1 MCASLRRGCH
11 LERRASLQKKKS
23 RRFFCSAGVDLSRRG
38 YAARAA
44 AMSEPRACPDGARS
58 GGLTRR
64 AAELRPATAASSM
77 IERSSLRH
85 PLDAFCCIILRA
97 LALTA
102 PPHPFVLLLYIP
114 VGGRGPGA
122 VFTAL
127 SLGPARHSRA
137 FWPKGRGP
145 LVIYE
150 CFCGFDCCASLV
162 LPRNATHTMVGPAGP
177 RRGPLSPQS
186 GPTVCFGANVR
197 LLRTAVA

>member
-1 MCASLRRGCH
+1 MLLDQQPLIFFSAGVRAFSGLRLPTWTPTFLPEKIRELFCSGDIYASLRRGCH

-102 PPHPFVLLLYIP
+102 PPTPLYYYIFRW
-114 VGGRGPGA
+114 VGGPRWAPLATLQRFGQKVRA
-122 VFTAL
+122 
-127 SLGPARHSRA
+127 HS
-137 FWPKGRGP
+137 
-145 LVIYE
+145 
-150 CFCGFDCCASLV
+150 
-162 LPRNATHTMVGPAGP
+162 
-177 RRGPLSPQS
+177 
-186 GPTVCFGANVR
+186 
-197 LLRTAVA
+197 